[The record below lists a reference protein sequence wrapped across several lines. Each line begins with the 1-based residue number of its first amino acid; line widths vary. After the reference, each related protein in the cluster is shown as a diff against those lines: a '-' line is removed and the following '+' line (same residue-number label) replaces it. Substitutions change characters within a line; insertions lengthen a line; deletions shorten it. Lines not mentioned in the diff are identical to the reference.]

1 MNTPKENDMLL
12 NMLANPLFT
21 VTDFQSVGLTGD
33 NTNLLSEDIYK
44 ASDKIR
50 NNEIFQTDGKFDE
63 AKFHKFYVGAGQF
76 YNQLTTQ
83 NYEQAIMDEALFSKD
98 NIWVEPAK
106 RKLDYTPKLTRR
118 ANENLITSSLESVG
132 KRGPRTMSI
141 SEIAQTQK
149 IYDTKTGEWKD
160 SPNDAFFS
168 NFFDTLV
175 LATYDEDVFDP
186 ETGQKIHSKGEYK
199 LNDAG
204 TYYYETLGGRDVY
217 GKQVLNKMNVLTT
230 DGSTANKFDFFDS
243 DDIEQKSIGGSI
255 LKNAALV
262 GTMFIPGIGPVI
274 RGLSVLNQA
283 VGLAATLGK
292 LFVGNENETLNDIQ
306 AWTKTVNRSSQTEYA
321 AQNTWCSENFLNMIG
336 DTVGQ
341 LAEQRWIFQT
351 APYLFGDV
359 KGAKAMTTKGYEAL
373 KKAKVKELNDTFKVK
388 DVLDDVLKQGGHNLE
403 KKGVSDYVA
412 GMNQLIER
420 KALNYADDLVKQAQK
435 ISSPLAKAYMTG
447 ITVQDTYG
455 EAKAAGASDM
465 EAALLTIGYAAG
477 EAAILNT
484 GLGEWIMP
492 ELQGNKFK
500 MRAIANALTKE
511 VREAN
516 EKYVVDKAKK
526 TWVQK
531 ILETGRKIA
540 NNHYAEQTLLGSK
553 GIDVVGAHA
562 LGEAFEETSEELLA
576 DLSKSIFNVTRW
588 LRGEE
593 ALDLGEWENVRDRY
607 LMSALGG
614 FVGGGITSAGTDFQT
629 ANSLSKMNKT
639 QAMQELIYMVNNG
652 QEKEFL
658 KQVDKMNLGNKNLS
672 AKNIIDTINDKPIF
686 AEGTKSDNQ
695 DSAIKN
701 LVKNEVAFIKN
712 VLESE
717 GAKISTESLLNK
729 LTLEDQNQVL
739 REFKLI
745 NLQNTQ
751 SMGLFLQNFQNLQN
765 DLVITHAE
773 LAKLNAEGTDT
784 SEETL
789 EVQNRR
795 KLLEEKL
802 KLTQEEIQH
811 YLNGNLVPEATRD
824 AIFEMNPLLS
834 DHLIKIALPFY
845 AERMYGKKWNEL
857 SNSEKEEATKKHKAY
872 METSAKND
880 IHTAAGIF
888 HDMTELFTPFAT
900 QAQEYVQNLQKEEY
914 QSVLR
919 LQDAVQQ
926 AFDYLKIDP
935 SQEGFDSD
943 TYINAVQGVFDQY
956 YREGEGLNPDRNALD
971 TTGIEATAG
980 DLISEDSRNE
990 LSEIIERLRIIE
1002 QTNTD
1007 DSYTEEDKKADINTA
1022 LLQYKRVLTNAT
1034 IDLVDSQV
1042 RPFIKLGHINSEVR
1056 EALIKSLNTVKDIAQ
1071 VNMEHATGATP
1082 DEARAM
1088 QTKYANDVKSI
1099 QEHIKEIRNL
1109 TNTPILEYL
1118 NQFALSTT
1126 NSDLNIG
1133 KHWETTRDIFINN
1146 KEDYGML
1153 TVDPEWTADNEEAL
1167 NLVNSFIAVING
1179 MKVDN
1184 ASFNNPT
1191 GYTKILNNIYKRQ
1204 GVKDYVELTE
1214 LDSTTADLIL
1224 QDALLIK
1231 DRLEFAKTLSDINS
1245 GQKLKQQDKVAAN
1258 KNILLY
1264 KQFQHFVTSLD
1275 DDEWTA
1281 KGDWN
1286 GIDELRNTL
1295 ESLSFLPDFADN
1307 EKIRLSKEERLESER
1322 ETILIEDAI
1331 YDFFEKNKEADG
1343 SINSDKLGGLLKQF
1357 AGMGGFFQKTGD
1369 LLTEGSKSLDTNSFI
1384 WYLAARAAVKSSN
1397 YQGAYKDSITDEIA
1411 PIASQGLATYLG
1423 VAAITNM
1430 NVLNSFVEAYR
1441 NTVVKEFNDLEE
1453 SERSALLNDFDG
1465 STVYSK
1471 DLLNYFAGHNVL
1483 PQYLNMVFIEGAP
1496 GTGKSKG
1503 VFTSVI
1509 NMVNKIDPDFLKD
1522 AMYVHATEDSAKE
1535 ANTATGLNG
1544 IYKSREDFLKYIS
1557 SEWKDTK
1564 HNIKTET
1571 DSAGEKRT
1579 GRFLYDDSYEFKD
1592 GRIVNKWKLNHY
1604 GDDVPKVIFI
1614 DEVTH
1619 YNQQELSMIEQFARE
1634 NGIVVLTAGDMDQDT
1649 QVAYAKL
1656 ENRIADVTMHR
1667 NNFIRSPKL
1676 GVSLRT
1682 LNKQM
1687 TNSVTSTQA
1696 AIERLRHGKSAQLNF
1711 NYLDSDPNHRGL
1723 YGVKTHQV
1731 ETDDMSDAQLEE
1743 IKQSIQLMVDTA
1755 TGPIG
1760 YIYSDPNSKLY
1771 KYITTNFGEDKIKP
1785 FKDSDAQ
1792 GLEGQYY
1799 IVENKRS
1806 YAGTAPSS
1814 DEQAAYIRSIYT
1826 GISRAEQGVLVI
1838 APSSYGNIETISSK
1852 EDKRYQFEEITP
1864 TQKKKAAD
1872 AGRNLLEQLL
1882 EGLSP
1887 EPLTINRPTPTA
1899 TTRTTPPVTPGTTLT
1914 PSVAPPVIPSRYNHG
1929 YQDIEEAKQAMNDFA
1944 DNLRSIGH
1952 LADLLVEHE
1961 GVDKQIT
1968 QIDIYTIDNGGITY
1982 HVPFIQLE
1990 DDTRID
1996 LDDAHSLTIK
2006 NKNTSIV
2013 APVYSVDD
2021 KITIEEGGVS
2031 SNVRIK
2037 SVNIT
2042 GGNIEYEI
2050 ENLEDGST
2058 RTISQADLQ
2067 SIYRGIYTPEPEPS
2081 TPETTS
2087 TTIEE
2092 IEGTIEEAIAETTI
2106 TPEPTY
2112 SPTFTPHV
2120 YTFNTME
2127 MGVVKNEEDGM
2138 PKFEGEPHHLD
2149 ARIDNAIGLMHLR
2162 KFDGYTYDD
2171 LESEIAYLHGLVNT
2185 IEKNDD
2191 LADVIKTR
2199 LGLSGN
2205 VKIAFAVKSSAPHQ
2219 DGSRNIFDRNGNEII
2234 YDRYDVNDDTE
2245 KLSYIQ
2251 SDDKDNAE
2259 KPMRKKMV
2267 MLVEKD
2273 GKTVFE
2279 LTVASLNSPL
2289 TILQRTNSDGS
2300 WVYKEEA
2307 TTFFSIYDPDRRGET
2322 LYPAIEAVVKKHK
2335 GGPNQDLIDLFE
2347 FWLFTSNGIFYM
2359 PEDFNLAANS
2369 TEGTEIIEYK
2379 GEKQLD
2385 GNLSFTKQFI
2395 DLKTF
2400 AIQDKRLHVSSIFGS
2415 PTGMLG
2421 SEKKINPGHSFVLV
2435 SDNPDYSSDDA
2446 LVAQYERQNE
2456 PGYTG
2461 KKEVN
2466 LYYIAPPKSS
2476 VAEYLHNQH
2485 NLYTN
2490 ASGTTSADIYNIGN
2504 EFTPYRILQQLVKSG
2519 RFDALESSYG
2529 KSAGAEIK
2537 QYVEKLNSI
2546 EEKWSKPDLP
2556 SMSSE
2561 EKSRFDKMKT
2571 TVGEKRARQNM
2582 AISEQAQLLQS
2593 IPTFSSVVGSSMSKS
2608 TNLSKHFANYV
2619 TNMVWFKMV
2628 AGSIDERLA
2637 VLDELNSLDVPVYYK
2652 PRYST
2657 DNIGSFTKIQTVSN
2671 TGEDK
2676 YQIRTMSG
2684 KGDFRIGAKLDTR
2697 SFSVP
2702 ALTQAIRE
2710 FNSLF
2715 EFKGSVY
2722 KLNGKALEW
2731 EKRYLNYN
2739 PETRPVA
2746 KTVAQQIRGT
2756 YSEYFDRGILS
2767 ESVLNS
2773 ITTADPSLNKDSV
2786 LKKLAEEYNRTRG
2799 NYGFVYNENLYLTN
2813 LDSSDLLVI
2822 NPPVSVT
2829 SSSSFKITVAKP
2841 DGTTQEREVW
2851 FSTDSSGFI
2860 DEVQCRCTNF
2870 KLVNIDAVDDVLD
2883 LSDTEFTTI
2892 KTAFDEVHTG
2902 VRFGVSTMFKNSSTA
2917 QELLEKIIAEKNTNA
2932 ENLIDILTRI
2942 DDRFGSDPKYGEAK
2956 DILNR
2961 MLNYANSVATFNLNV
2976 DDVVILADGT
2986 KLQIQSIV
2994 GNDIIGLEIDPS
3006 GNITS
3011 VQRQLDD
3018 TDKQNMKKEEPECAP
3033 VTLNFV

>member
-33 NTNLLSEDIYK
+33 NTNLLSEDTYK

-351 APYLFGDV
+351 APYLFGDI

-420 KALNYADDLVKQAQK
+420 KALNYADDLVKRAQQV
-435 ISSPLAKAYMTG
+435 SSPLAKAYMTG

-492 ELQGNKFK
+492 ELQGDKFK

-540 NNHYAEQTLLGSK
+540 NNHYAEQALLGTK
-553 GIDVVGAHA
+553 GVDVVGAHA

-593 ALDLGEWENVRDRY
+593 ALDLGEWENVGDRY

-658 KQVDKMNLGNKNLS
+658 KQVNKMNLGNKNLS

-695 DSAIKN
+695 DAAIKN

-784 SEETL
+784 TEDTL

-857 SNSEKEEATKKHKAY
+857 SDSEKEEATKKHKAY

-900 QAQEYVQNLQKEEY
+900 QAQQYITNLQKEEY
-914 QSVLR
+914 KSVLA
-919 LQDAVQQ
+919 LQNTTQNILE
-926 AFDYLKIDP
+926 YLKNVDFN
-935 SQEGFDSD
+935 EETFDSD
-943 TYINAVQGVFDQY
+943 NYIETVQGMLDTLGQSAAEATVVPTLSDDIRQQLSDIINKPIDDTYTQQMKANEYTNLLQNAV
-956 YREGEGLNPDRNALD
+956 LD
-971 TTGIEATAG
+971 M
-980 DLISEDSRNE
+980 
-990 LSEIIERLRIIE
+990 
-1002 QTNTD
+1002 
-1007 DSYTEEDKKADINTA
+1007 
-1022 LLQYKRVLTNAT
+1022 
-1034 IDLVDSQV
+1034 VDSQV
-1042 RPFIKLGHINSEVR
+1042 RPFIKLGHINPEVKQ
-1056 EALIKSLNTVKDIAQ
+1056 ALLESLKITKNFAQ
-1071 VNMEHATGATP
+1071 DLGMKLKKQA
-1082 DEARAM
+1082 DESSDLLEQQRFNQQSA
-1088 QTKYANDVKSI
+1088 KYFSDVLSI
-1099 QEHIKEIRNL
+1099 QEHIKEVNKL

-1126 NSDLNIG
+1126 NSDLNIS
-1133 KHWETTRDIFINN
+1133 KHWENTKAIFKDNS
-1146 KEDYGML
+1146 EDYGML
-1153 TVDPEWTADNEEAL
+1153 TVDQEWIDNNEEAL

-1264 KQFQHFVTSLD
+1264 KQFQHFVSSLD
-1275 DDEWTA
+1275 DDDWTA

-1286 GIDELRNTL
+1286 GIDKLRNTL
-1295 ESLSFLPDFADN
+1295 ESLRSLPNFADN
-1307 EKIRLSKEERLESER
+1307 EKIRLSKEERLESEK

-1331 YDFFEKNKEADG
+1331 YDFFEENKEADG

-1453 SERSALLNDFDG
+1453 SERTALLNDFDG

-1696 AIERLRHGKSAQLNF
+1696 TIERLRHGKSAQLNF

-1731 ETDDMSDAQLEE
+1731 ETDDISDAQLEE

-1771 KYITTNFGEDKIKP
+1771 KYITDNFGEDKIKP

-1806 YAGTAPSS
+1806 YAGIAPSS
-1814 DEQAAYIRSIYT
+1814 DEQSAYIRSIYT

-1864 TQKKKAAD
+1864 AQKKKAAD

-1899 TTRTTPPVTPGTTLT
+1899 TTRTTPPVTPGTTLA
-1914 PSVAPPVIPSRYNHG
+1914 PPVAPPVIPSRYNHG

-1990 DDTRID
+1990 DNTRID
-1996 LDDAHSLTIK
+1996 LDDAHTLTIK
-2006 NKNTSIV
+2006 NKNTSII

-2021 KITIEEGGVS
+2021 KITIEEGSVS

-2037 SVNIT
+2037 SVNIS

-2067 SIYRGIYTPEPEPS
+2067 SIYKGIYIPEPEPS
-2081 TPETTS
+2081 TSETTS

-2127 MGVVKNEEDGM
+2127 MGVVRDSSNK
-2138 PKFEGEPHHLD
+2138 PVFEGLSHHFD
-2149 ARIDNAIGLMHLR
+2149 ARIDNAIGLMHLN
-2162 KFDGYTYDD
+2162 KFKTYTYDD

-2199 LGLSGN
+2199 LGLSSN

-2219 DGSRNIFDRNGNEII
+2219 DGSRNIFNRNGNEII

-2267 MLVEKD
+2267 MLVEED

-2289 TILQRTNSDGS
+2289 TILQRRNGDGS
-2300 WVYKEEA
+2300 YVYKEEA
-2307 TTFFSIYDPDRRGET
+2307 TTFFSIYKPDKRDET

-2446 LVAQYERQNE
+2446 LVAQYEKQNE

-2461 KKEVN
+2461 KKEVK

-2476 VAEYLHNQH
+2476 VGEYLHNQH

-2519 RFDALESSYG
+2519 RFDSLESSYG

-2561 EKSRFDKMKT
+2561 EKSRFDKMKA

-2619 TNMVWFKMV
+2619 TNMVWFKTV
-2628 AGSIDERLA
+2628 AGSIDERLS

-2671 TGEDK
+2671 TGDGK

-2684 KGDFRIGAKLDTR
+2684 KGDFQIGAKLDTR
-2697 SFSVP
+2697 SFAVP

-2731 EKRYLNYN
+2731 EKRYLNYK

-2799 NYGFVYNENLYLTN
+2799 NYGFVCNENLYLTK

-2860 DEVQCRCTNF
+2860 DKVQCRCTNF

-2902 VRFGVSTMFKNSSTA
+2902 VRFGVSAMFKNSTTA

-2932 ENLIDILTRI
+2932 ENLIDILERI
-2942 DDRFGSDPKYGEAK
+2942 NDRLGSDPKYDEAK
-2956 DILNR
+2956 DILNK

-2986 KLQIQSIV
+2986 KLQIQSIN
-2994 GNDIIGLEIDPS
+2994 GNDIVGLEIDSS
-3006 GNITS
+3006 GNVTS

>member
-33 NTNLLSEDIYK
+33 NTNLLSEDTYK

-118 ANENLITSSLESVG
+118 ANENLVTSSLESVG
-132 KRGPRTMSI
+132 KRGPRTKSI
-141 SEIAQTQK
+141 SEIAQTQQV
-149 IYDTKTGEWKD
+149 YDTKTGEWKD
-160 SPNDAFFS
+160 SPNDSFFS

-199 LNDAG
+199 LNEAG

-230 DGSTANKFDFFDS
+230 DGSVANRFDFFDS

-262 GTMFIPGIGPVI
+262 GSMFIPYVGPVVT
-274 RGLSVLNQA
+274 GLSVLQQVA
-283 VGLAATLGK
+283 GLTATLGK
-292 LFVGNENETLNDIQ
+292 LFVGNESETLNNIQ
-306 AWTKTVNRSSQTEYA
+306 GWVKSVNRSSQTEYA
-321 AQNTWCSENFLNMIG
+321 ANNTWCSENFLNMIG
-336 DTVGQ
+336 DTIAQ
-341 LAEQRWIFQT
+341 LKEQRWIFQN

-359 KGAKAMTTKGYEAL
+359 KSAKAMTTKGYEAL
-373 KKAKVKELNDTFKVK
+373 KQAKVKELTDNFRVK
-388 DVLDDVLKQGGHNLE
+388 DVLDDVLKQGGYAAE

-412 GMNQLIER
+412 GMNKLIER
-420 KALNYADDLVKQAQK
+420 KALNYADDLAKRAQK
-435 ISSPLAKAYMTG
+435 ISSPLAKAFMTG

-455 EAKAAGASDM
+455 EARQAGASHM
-465 EAALLTIGYAAG
+465 EAALLTLGYAAG

-492 ELQGNKFK
+492 ELQGDKFK

-516 EKYVVDKAKK
+516 EAYITNKAKQI
-526 TWVQK
+526 WVQN
-531 ILETGRKIA
+531 ILNIGKKIA
-540 NNHYAEQTLLGSK
+540 NNHYAEKALLGTK
-553 GIDVVGAHA
+553 GLDVIGAHA
-562 LGEAFEETSEELLA
+562 LGEAFEETSEEVLS

-593 ALDLGEWENVRDRY
+593 SLDLGEWENIGDRY

-614 FVGGGITSAGTDFQT
+614 FIGGGITSAGTDFKI
-629 ANSLSKMNKT
+629 ANSLSNMNKS
-639 QAMQELIYMVNNG
+639 QAMQELIYMVNNN

-658 KQVDKMNLGNKNLS
+658 REVSKMNLGNKNLS
-672 AKNIIDTINDKPIF
+672 AQKIIDTIDDKPIY
-686 AEGTKSDNQ
+686 AEGTKYDNQ
-695 DSAIKN
+695 DLAIKN
-701 LVKNEVAFIKN
+701 LVKNEVGFIKN

-739 REFKLI
+739 REFKLM

-751 SMGLFLQNFQNLQN
+751 SMGLFLQNFQNLQS
-765 DLVITHAE
+765 DLVSTHAE
-773 LAKLNAEGTDT
+773 LAKLNTSTTD
-784 SEETL
+784 SGEETP
-789 EVQNRR
+789 ENESKR

-802 KLTQEEIQH
+802 KTTKEEIQN

-857 SNSEKEEATKKHKAY
+857 SDSQKEEATKKHKAY
-872 METSAKND
+872 METNAKND

-888 HDMTELFTPFAT
+888 FDMTELFTPFAT
-900 QAQEYVQNLQKEEY
+900 QAQQYIQNLQKEEY

-926 AFDYLKIDP
+926 AFNYLKVDP

-943 TYINAVQGVFDQY
+943 TYINAVQGVFDSY
-956 YREGEGLNPDRNALD
+956 YKDTGFNPDRNALD

-990 LSEIIERLRIIE
+990 LSEIIARLRIIE

-1007 DSYTEEDKKADINTA
+1007 DSYTEENKKADINTA
-1022 LLQYKRVLTNAT
+1022 LRNYKRVLINAT

-1056 EALIKSLNTVKDIAQ
+1056 EALVHSLNTVKDIAEH
-1071 VNMEHATGATP
+1071 NMDTATGETP
-1082 DEARAM
+1082 DETRAIRN
-1088 QTKYANDVKSI
+1088 KYANDVKAI
-1099 QEHIKEIRNL
+1099 QEHIKEVKKL

-1133 KHWETTRDIFINN
+1133 KHWETTKAIFIDN

-1153 TVDPEWTADNEEAL
+1153 TVDPDWTADNEEAL

-1191 GYTKILNNIYKRQ
+1191 GFTKILNNIYKRQ

-1295 ESLSFLPDFADN
+1295 ESLSFLPDFADK
-1307 EKIRLSKEERLESER
+1307 EKIRLNKEERLESER

-1441 NTVVKEFNDLEE
+1441 NTIVEEFNGLEE
-1453 SERSALLNDFDG
+1453 SERTALLNDFDG

-1471 DLLNYFAGHNVL
+1471 DLLKYFAGHNVL

-1509 NMVNKIDPDFLKD
+1509 NMVKKIDPDFLKD
-1522 AMYVHATEDSAKE
+1522 AMYVHATEDSARE

-1564 HNIKTET
+1564 HNIKTEK

-1579 GRFLYDDSYEFKD
+1579 GCFLYDDSYEFKD

-1656 ENRIADVTMHR
+1656 EGRIADVTMHR
-1667 NNFIRSPKL
+1667 NNFVRSPKL

-1696 AIERLRHGKSAQLNF
+1696 AIERLRHGKTAQLNF

-1771 KYITTNFGEDKIKP
+1771 KYITANFGEDKIKP

-1806 YAGTAPSS
+1806 FAGTAPSS

-1838 APSSYGNIETISSK
+1838 APSSYGNIETIGSK

-1864 TQKKKAAD
+1864 AQKKKAAD

-1887 EPLTINRPTPTA
+1887 EPLTINRPTPIA
-1899 TTRTTPPVTPGTTLT
+1899 TTRTTPPVTPGTPLAPPVT
-1914 PSVAPPVIPSRYNHG
+1914 PPVIPSRYNHG
-1929 YQDIEEAKQAMNDFA
+1929 YQDLEEAKRAMNDFA

-1952 LADLLVEHE
+1952 IADLLVEHE
-1961 GVDKQIT
+1961 GTDKQIT

-1982 HVPFIQLE
+1982 HVPFIELE
-1990 DDTRID
+1990 GGTRID

-2013 APVYSVDD
+2013 APVYNVDD

-2037 SVNIT
+2037 SVNIS

-2050 ENLEDGST
+2050 ENLDDGSI
-2058 RTISQADLQ
+2058 RTISQSELQ
-2067 SIYRGIYTPEPEPS
+2067 SIYKGIYTPEPEPS
-2081 TPETTS
+2081 TPETVP

-2092 IEGTIEEAIAETTI
+2092 IEGTIEESLFEATV

-2127 MGVVKNEEDGM
+2127 MGVVRDSSNK
-2138 PKFEGEPHHLD
+2138 PVFEGLSHHFD
-2149 ARIDNAIGLMHLR
+2149 ARIDNAVGLMHLG
-2162 KFDGYTYDD
+2162 KFKTYTYDD

-2191 LADVIKTR
+2191 LADIIRTR
-2199 LGLSGN
+2199 LGLDGN

-2219 DGSRNIFDRNGNEII
+2219 DASRNWLDKNNIEVK
-2234 YDRYDVNDDTE
+2234 YDRYDIDDVKE

-2251 SDDKDNAE
+2251 SDDKENAE

-2267 MLVEKD
+2267 MLVEED

-2300 WVYKEEA
+2300 WVYKDEA
-2307 TTFFSIYDPDRRGET
+2307 NTFFSIYDPDRRGET
-2322 LYPAIEAVVKKHK
+2322 LYPAIEEVVRKHK

-2400 AIQDKRLHVSSIFGS
+2400 AVQDKRLHVSSVFAS
-2415 PTGMLG
+2415 PTGMLD
-2421 SEKKINPGHSFVLV
+2421 SKKKINPGHAFVLV

-2446 LVAQYERQNE
+2446 LVTQFEKQNE

-2461 KKEVN
+2461 KKEVK
-2466 LYYIAPPKSS
+2466 LYYVAPPKSS
-2476 VAEYLHNQH
+2476 ISEYLHNQH

-2490 ASGTTSADIYNIGN
+2490 ASGSTSADIYNIGN

-2519 RFDALESSYG
+2519 RFDSLESSYG
-2529 KSAGAEIK
+2529 KNAGTEIK

-2556 SMSSE
+2556 SMSTE
-2561 EKSRFDKMKT
+2561 EEAKFNEMKA

-2582 AISEQAQLLQS
+2582 AISEQSRLLQS
-2593 IPTFSSVVGSSMSKS
+2593 IPTFSSVIGSSMSKS
-2608 TNLSKHFANYV
+2608 TNLSKHFANYI
-2619 TNMVWFKMV
+2619 TNMVWFKTV
-2628 AGSIDERLA
+2628 AGSIDERLG

-2671 TGEDK
+2671 TGNGK
-2676 YQIRTMSG
+2676 YQISTMSG
-2684 KGDFRIGAKLDTR
+2684 NGDFQIGAKLDTR

-2702 ALTQAIRE
+2702 ALTEAIRE
-2710 FNSLF
+2710 FNKLY
-2715 EFKGSVY
+2715 EFDGSTY
-2722 KLNGKALEW
+2722 NIKGKAKQW
-2731 EKRYLNYN
+2731 ERRYLNYE
-2739 PETRPVA
+2739 PGTKPTA
-2746 KTVAQQIRGT
+2746 KTVAQQIRGE
-2756 YSEYFDRGILS
+2756 YSEYFDRGILT
-2767 ESVLNS
+2767 ESVLNN
-2773 ITTADPSLNKDSV
+2773 ITTADPSLNKEAV
-2786 LKKLAEEYNRTRG
+2786 LKKLAEEYNKTRG
-2799 NYGFVYNENLYLTN
+2799 NYGFVYNENLYLTK

-2829 SSSSFKITVAKP
+2829 SGSSFKITVAKS

-2851 FSTDSSGFI
+2851 FSPDASGFI
-2860 DEVQCRCTNF
+2860 DKVQCRCTNF
-2870 KLVNIDAVDDVLD
+2870 KMVNIDAVDDVLD
-2883 LSDTEFTTI
+2883 LSDSEFTTI
-2892 KTAFDEVHTG
+2892 KTAFDEVHSG
-2902 VRFGVSTMFKNSSTA
+2902 VRFGVPAMFKNSTTT

-2932 ENLIDILTRI
+2932 ENLINILTRI
-2942 DDRFGSDPKYGEAK
+2942 NDRFGSDPKYNEAK
-2956 DILNR
+2956 NILNK

-2986 KLQIQSIV
+2986 KLQIQSIT
-2994 GNDIIGLEIDPS
+2994 GNDIVGLEVDSS
-3006 GNITS
+3006 GNVTS
-3011 VQRQLDD
+3011 VQRQLSD

>member
-33 NTNLLSEDIYK
+33 NTNLLSEDTYK

-118 ANENLITSSLESVG
+118 ANENLVTSSLDSVG

-149 IYDTKTGEWKD
+149 VYDTKTGEWKD

-217 GKQVLNKMNVLTT
+217 GKQVLNKMNMLTT
-230 DGSTANKFDFFDS
+230 DGSAANKFDFFDS

-292 LFVGNENETLNDIQ
+292 LFVGNENETLNNIQ

-321 AQNTWCSENFLNMIG
+321 AQNTWCTENFLNMIG

-341 LAEQRWIFQT
+341 LKEQRWIFQT
-351 APYLFGDV
+351 APYLFGDI

-412 GMNQLIER
+412 GMNQLIKR

-435 ISSPLAKAYMTG
+435 VSSPLAKAYMTG

-465 EAALLTIGYAAG
+465 EAALLTLGYAAG

-492 ELQGNKFK
+492 ELQGDKFK

-516 EKYVVDKAKK
+516 EKYIVDKAKK

-540 NNHYAEQTLLGSK
+540 NNHYAEQALLGTK
-553 GIDVVGAHA
+553 GLDVVGAHA

-593 ALDLGEWENVRDRY
+593 ALDLGEWENVGDRY

-658 KQVDKMNLGNKNLS
+658 KQVNKMNLGNKNLS

-695 DSAIKN
+695 DAAIKN

-765 DLVITHAE
+765 DLVVTHAE
-773 LAKLNAEGTDT
+773 LAKLNVEGTDT
-784 SEETL
+784 SEDTPEIAS
-789 EVQNRR
+789 RR

-857 SNSEKEEATKKHKAY
+857 SDSEKEEATKKHKAY

-900 QAQEYVQNLQKEEY
+900 QAQQYVQNLQKEEY
-914 QSVLR
+914 KSVLA
-919 LQDAVQQ
+919 LQNTTQNILE
-926 AFDYLKIDP
+926 YLKNVDT
-935 SQEGFDSD
+935 SEGFDSD
-943 TYINAVQGVFDQY
+943 VYIDAVQGMLD
-956 YREGEGLNPDRNALD
+956 GLGQSAA
-971 TTGIEATAG
+971 EATIVPT
-980 DLISEDSRNE
+980 LSEDLRQQLKDIINKPVD
-990 LSEIIERLRIIE
+990 EI
-1002 QTNTD
+1002 
-1007 DSYTEEDKKADINTA
+1007 YTEQMKAREYTT
-1022 LLQYKRVLTNAT
+1022 LLQDAV
-1034 IDLVDSQV
+1034 IDMVDSQV
-1042 RPFIKLGHINSEVR
+1042 KPFLKLGHINPEVKQALLASLETTKRFAIDQRDKAER
-1056 EALIKSLNTVKDIAQ
+1056 EESTASTPAEAMLAGQRKLKYSNDAL
-1071 VNMEHATGATP
+1071 
-1082 DEARAM
+1082 
-1088 QTKYANDVKSI
+1088 SI
-1099 QEHIKEIRNL
+1099 QEHQKEIRNL

-1126 NSDLNIG
+1126 NSDLNIT
-1133 KHWETTRDIFINN
+1133 KHWETTKAIFIDN
-1146 KEDYGML
+1146 KEDYGMF
-1153 TVDPEWTADNEEAL
+1153 TVDQEWTDDNEEAL

-1191 GYTKILNNIYKRQ
+1191 GYTKILNNIYKGQ

-1275 DDEWTA
+1275 DDEWSA
-1281 KGDWN
+1281 KKDWN

-1295 ESLSFLPDFADN
+1295 ESLSSLPDFADK
-1307 EKIRLSKEERLESER
+1307 EKIRLNKEERVESEK

-1453 SERSALLNDFDG
+1453 SERTALLNDFDG
-1465 STVYSK
+1465 STLYSK
-1471 DLLNYFAGHNVL
+1471 DLLKYFAGHNVL

-1509 NMVNKIDPDFLKD
+1509 NMVNKIDPEFLKG

-1564 HNIKTET
+1564 HNIKTEK

-1656 ENRIADVTMHR
+1656 EGRIADVTMHR
-1667 NNFIRSPKL
+1667 NNFVRSPKL

-1696 AIERLRHGKSAQLNF
+1696 AIERLRHGKTAQLNF

-1771 KYITTNFGEDKIKP
+1771 KYITSNFGEDKIKP

-1806 YAGTAPSS
+1806 FAGTAPSS

-1838 APSSYGNIETISSK
+1838 APSSYGNIETIGSK

-1864 TQKKKAAD
+1864 AQKKKAAD

-1887 EPLTINRPTPTA
+1887 EPLTINRPTPVA

-1914 PSVAPPVIPSRYNHG
+1914 PPVAPPVIPSRYNHG
-1929 YQDIEEAKQAMNDFA
+1929 YQDLEEAKRAMNDFA

-1952 LADLLVEHE
+1952 IADLLVEHE
-1961 GVDKQIT
+1961 GTDKQIT

-1990 DDTRID
+1990 DGTRID

-2037 SVNIT
+2037 SVNIS

-2050 ENLEDGST
+2050 ENLDDGST
-2058 RTISQADLQ
+2058 RTISQSELQ
-2067 SIYRGIYTPEPEPS
+2067 SIYKGIYTPEPEPS
-2081 TPETTS
+2081 TPETIP

-2092 IEGTIEEAIAETTI
+2092 IEGTVEEAIFEATL

-2127 MGVVKNEEDGM
+2127 MGVVRDSSNK
-2138 PKFEGEPHHLD
+2138 PVFEGLSHHFD
-2149 ARIDNAIGLMHLR
+2149 ARIDNAVGLMHLS
-2162 KFDGYTYDD
+2162 KFKTYTYDD

-2191 LADVIKTR
+2191 LADIIRTR
-2199 LGLSGN
+2199 LGLDGN

-2219 DGSRNIFDRNGNEII
+2219 DASRNWLDKNGIEVK
-2234 YDRYDVNDDTE
+2234 YDRYDIDDVKE

-2251 SDDKDNAE
+2251 SDDKENAE

-2267 MLVEKD
+2267 MLVEED

-2289 TILQRTNSDGS
+2289 TILQRKNSDGS
-2300 WVYKEEA
+2300 DVYKEEA
-2307 TTFFSIYDPDRRGET
+2307 NTFYSIYRKNKSDET
-2322 LYPAIEAVVKKHK
+2322 LYPAIEAVINNHK
-2335 GGPNQDLIDLFE
+2335 GGPNQDLIELLK
-2347 FWLFTSNGIFYM
+2347 FWQFTSNGIFYM

-2369 TEGTEIIEYK
+2369 TEGTELIEHK
-2379 GEKQLD
+2379 GENQLD

-2400 AIQDKRLHVSSIFGS
+2400 AIQDKRLYVSSVFAS

-2446 LVAQYERQNE
+2446 LVKQYERQNE

-2461 KKEVN
+2461 KKEVK

-2476 VAEYLHNQH
+2476 VGEYLQNQH

-2490 ASGTTSADIYNIGN
+2490 ASHSTSADIYNIGN

-2519 RFDALESSYG
+2519 RFDELESSYG
-2529 KSAGAEIK
+2529 KNAGAEIK

-2561 EKSRFDKMKT
+2561 EKSRFDKMKA

-2593 IPTFSSVVGSSMSKS
+2593 IPTFSSVIGSSMSKS

-2619 TNMVWFKMV
+2619 TNMVWFKTV

-2637 VLDELNSLDVPVYYK
+2637 VLDELNSLDVPIYYK

-2657 DNIGSFTKIQTVSN
+2657 DNIGSFTKIQTVGNKGGS
-2671 TGEDK
+2671 K
-2676 YQIRTMSG
+2676 YQISTMSG
-2684 KGDFRIGAKLDTR
+2684 KGDFQIGAKLDTR

-2702 ALTQAIRE
+2702 ALTEAIRE
-2710 FNSLF
+2710 FNKLF
-2715 EFKGSVY
+2715 EFDGSVY
-2722 KLNGKALEW
+2722 KIKGKAMAW
-2731 EKRYLNYN
+2731 EKRYLNYK
-2739 PETRPVA
+2739 PATRPVV
-2746 KTVAQQIRGT
+2746 KTVAQQIRGE
-2756 YSEYFDRGILS
+2756 YSEYFDRGILT

-2773 ITTADPSLNKDSV
+2773 ITTADPSLNKEAV
-2786 LKKLAEEYNRTRG
+2786 LKKLAEEYNKTRG
-2799 NYGFVYNENLYLTN
+2799 NYGFVYNENLYLTK
-2813 LDSSDLLVI
+2813 LDASDLLVI

-2829 SSSSFKITVAKP
+2829 SSNSFKITVAKA

-2851 FSTDSSGFI
+2851 FGTDESGFI
-2860 DEVQCRCTNF
+2860 NEVQCRCTNF
-2870 KLVNIDAVDDVLD
+2870 KLVDINAVDDVLD
-2883 LSDTEFTTI
+2883 LSDSEFTTI
-2892 KTAFDEVHTG
+2892 KKAFDEVHSG
-2902 VRFGVSTMFKNSSTA
+2902 VRFGVPAMFKNSTTS

-2932 ENLIDILTRI
+2932 ENLINILTRI
-2942 DDRFGSDPKYGEAK
+2942 NDRFGSDPKYNEAK
-2956 DILNR
+2956 NILNK

-2986 KLQIQSIV
+2986 KLQIQSIT
-2994 GNDIIGLEIDPS
+2994 GNDIVGLEVDSS
-3006 GNITS
+3006 GNVTS
-3011 VQRQLDD
+3011 VQRQLSD